1 MTNRRNARLTSSLVV
16 VASSNPSRSKHDDEE
31 EATMTSSSSSSTRD
45 PSTIDRR
52 IDRSFNR
59 VVIAPQRLA
68 REDVENARGGHA
80 RATCP
85 SVCIYVC
92 SLGHSDHKES
102 HHIQASYQ
110 SDTHTESRVY
120 TPPPRS
126 TDCVFVSSRLRSN
139 DDDDDDD
146 DDDDFKLSSSRRRR
160 LDVSVR
166 RAETTT

>member
-68 REDVENARGGHA
+68 REDVENARGG
-80 RATCP
+80 RALSTGLYM
-85 SVCIYVC
+85 YVC
-92 SLGHSDHKES
+92 SIGHSDHKES

-120 TPPPRS
+120 TRPPPRARP
-126 TDCVFVSSRLRSN
+126 TVFSSRLVFVRMMMMMMTLN
-139 DDDDDDD
+139 C
-146 DDDDFKLSSSRRRR
+146 RRPVVV
-160 LDVSVR
+160 VS
-166 RAETTT
+166 T

>member
-1 MTNRRNARLTSSLVV
+1 
-16 VASSNPSRSKHDDEE
+16 
-31 EATMTSSSSSSTRD
+31 MTSSSSSSTRD

-68 REDVENARGGHA
+68 REDVENARGG
-80 RATCP
+80 RALSTGLYM
-85 SVCIYVC
+85 YVC
-92 SLGHSDHKES
+92 SIGHSDHKES
-102 HHIQASYQ
+102 HHIPASYQ

-120 TPPPRS
+120 TRPPPPRS

-139 DDDDDDD
+139 DD